1 MKTATRPH
9 VHVPAHSGSVFQALN
24 EIVEVK
30 LGGEATGDT
39 YSVLQVAVAP
49 QGGASILHTHPPQ
62 ETFYV
67 LDGTFA
73 FLGLDEE
80 GAPSTITATAGA
92 VVHIAA
98 GAPHGYQNI
107 GDTVGRLLLIFQPA
121 GIMEQF
127 LAEIGAPVT
136 DPLAPP
142 PAPEPPD
149 IARLLPVM
157 AKYGI
162 TLVPQA

>member
-1 MKTATRPH
+1 MEIAARPH
-9 VHVPAHSGSVFQALN
+9 VHVPAHSGAVFQALN
-24 EIVEVK
+24 EVIEVK
-30 LGGEATGDT
+30 LGGEVTAGA

-49 QGGASILHTHPPQ
+49 QGGANVLHTHPPQ

-73 FLGLDEE
+73 FLGVDEG
-80 GAPSTITATAGA
+80 GAPSTFTATAGA

-107 GDTVGRLLLIFQPA
+107 GDTVGHLLLIFQPA

-127 LAEIGAPVT
+127 LAQIGTPVA

-157 AKYGI
+157 EKYGVA
-162 TLVPQA
+162 LLPQ